1 MAENENVNKV
11 VYGNQTLIDITD
23 TTADDESVADGE
35 VFYKASGARSTGTM
49 QYVKTITFNGAI
61 NSPDGNKDISLTE
74 TDPTVPSWA
83 KQSVKPSYTANEVGA
98 LANPVLCSGVDLKK
112 SDNDV
117 ESQVSFRHRF
127 IDKNSMALGEY
138 YVTASPNGDT
148 DLRLYVGNGS
158 TTANVTYAGG
168 IRIIMAKNSG
178 GEVSYNITSK
188 ANFRDAISVYSKDE
202 VDSKVATLTETKSYL
217 GIS

>member
-49 QYVKTITFNGAI
+49 QYVKTITFNGTTK
-61 NSPDGNKDISLTE
+61 SPDGNKDISLIE

-83 KQSVKPSYTANEVGA
+83 KQSTKPAYTAEEVGA
-98 LANPVLCSGVDLKK
+98 
-112 SDNDV
+112 
-117 ESQVSFRHRF
+117 
-127 IDKNSMALGEY
+127 
-138 YVTASPNGDT
+138 
-148 DLRLYVGNGS
+148 
-158 TTANVTYAGG
+158 
-168 IRIIMAKNSG
+168 
-178 GEVSYNITSK
+178 
-188 ANFRDAISVYSKDE
+188 YSKTE
-202 VDSKVATLTETKSYL
+202 IDSMVATLAETKTYL